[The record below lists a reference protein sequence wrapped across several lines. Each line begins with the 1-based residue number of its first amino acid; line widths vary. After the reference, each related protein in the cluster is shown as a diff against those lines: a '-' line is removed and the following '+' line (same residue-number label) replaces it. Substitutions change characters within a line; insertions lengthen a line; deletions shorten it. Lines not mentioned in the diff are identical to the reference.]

1 MKLRAIACVLV
12 LACGS
17 SAKKPQPAPPPVADH
32 GGDGSAATPAPP
44 AGPAAPK
51 SLYDRLGGKPA
62 VTAVV
67 DEFITRVVAD
77 DKIRDRFFNVD
88 ADNLKK
94 LLVEL
99 VCATAGGGCT
109 YTGRDMAVSHDG
121 MDLSQ
126 DEFDALAGDLV
137 GALDK
142 FKVPE
147 KEKGELLAPI
157 AALAPQIVAPKDKL
171 DKQKLDAKKLDMVGK
186 LAAAQKDPEVKRLL
200 GLAVIAGGR
209 GQRSYAEQLFT
220 RAELVAGPKPL
231 ARIAAVF
238 RAGAPPRIATPT
250 IKIDDKGAQPVAVG
264 GDDEAEAP
272 KPKTPKIGSLHGTL
286 KIDGKPPKGLGVVML
301 WPARGGAAKRT
312 PKQRVMEQRG
322 RSFLPHVL
330 AVPVGSTV
338 SFPNYDS
345 IYHNVFSVSKAKAF
359 DLGIYKNGEA
369 REIKIDKP
377 GVIRLGCNI
386 HANMSAYIIS
396 VDAPHYVVVGD
407 DGAYAFKALAP
418 GKYRVQAWQE
428 NSAEPVTTT
437 VDVKDGDNASDLD
450 LKPGTTGPS
459 PDKFGAPR

>member
-1 MKLRAIACVLV
+1 MTKLGALACVVV
-12 LACGS
+12 LACGGG
-17 SAKKPQPAPPPVADH
+17 SAKKSHATPPT
-32 GGDGSAATPAPP
+32 GGGSGSAAQTTAPLV
-44 AGPAAPK
+44 PK

-94 LLVEL
+94 LLVEF
-99 VCATAGGGCT
+99 VCVAAGGGCT
-109 YTGRDMAVSHDG
+109 YSGRDMAVSHDG

-137 GALDK
+137 AALDK
-142 FKVPE
+142 LEVPD

-171 DKQKLDAKKLDMVGK
+171 DKQKLDAKKLEMVAK
-186 LAAAQKDPEVKRLL
+186 ASAAQKDPEVKRLL
-200 GLAVIAGGR
+200 DLAVVAGGR

-220 RAELVAGPKPL
+220 RAELVTGPKPL
-231 ARIAAVF
+231 AKIAAVF
-238 RAGAPPRIATPT
+238 RAGAPARIATPT
-250 IKIDDKGAQPVAVG
+250 IKLDDKGAQPLSVG
-264 GDDEAEAP
+264 GEDEAEAP
-272 KPKTPKIGSLHGTL
+272 KPKTPKIGVLHGTL

-301 WPARGGAAKRT
+301 WPAKGAAGKRT

-322 RSFLPHVL
+322 RTFLPHVL

-338 SFPNYDS
+338 SFPNFDS

-369 REIKIDKP
+369 RELKIDKP

-407 DGAYAFKALAP
+407 DGAYAFRTLSP

-428 NSAEPVTTT
+428 NSAEPITTM
-437 VDVKDGDNASDLD
+437 VDVKEGDNASDLD
-450 LKPGTTGPS
+450 LKPGTPGPS